1 MIKLTRFN
9 GRIFV
14 LNYELIETIEET
26 PDTVITTI
34 NGKKI
39 IVRETADEI
48 IDRVI
53 KHKKKII
60 ECFDKNCWLLLFE
73 R

>member
-60 ECFDKNCWLLLFE
+60 ECFDKNC
-73 R
+73 